1 MGASAEPVLHPAP
14 FLPKPLKD
22 AVSLEPADISS
33 DDETRALRR
42 ALEEAQRRIQE
53 LEALADIDELT
64 GALNRRGFLREL
76 RRASSYSERYGVA
89 ISVGLVDLDLF
100 KHVNDTHGHGAGDA
114 VLVATARFLTHHV
127 RASDVVAR
135 IGGDEFAVILWH
147 ADEAQAA
154 AKLEGL
160 MYALAGAPVT
170 WRGTSLPVRA
180 SAGHASLVP
189 GQPVE
194 DALELADRRLYG
206 AKGRAKTR

>member
-1 MGASAEPVLHPAP
+1 M
-14 FLPKPLKD
+14 
-22 AVSLEPADISS
+22 SLEPADIRS

-64 GALNRRGFLREL
+64 GVLNRRGFLREL
-76 RRASSYSERYGVA
+76 RRASSYSERYEVA
-89 ISVGLVDLDLF
+89 IAVGLIDLDLF

-147 ADEAQAA
+147 ADEEQAS
-154 AKLEGL
+154 AKLDAL
-160 MYALAGAPVT
+160 MADLSRTPVA
-170 WRGTSLPVRA
+170 WRSATLPVRA
-180 SAGHASLVP
+180 SAGYAALVP

-206 AKGRAKTR
+206 AKGRAKAR